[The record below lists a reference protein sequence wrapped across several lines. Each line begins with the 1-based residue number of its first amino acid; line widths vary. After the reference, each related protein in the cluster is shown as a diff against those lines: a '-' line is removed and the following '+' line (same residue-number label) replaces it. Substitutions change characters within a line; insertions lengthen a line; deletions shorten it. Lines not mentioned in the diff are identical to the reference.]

1 MTAAQRLEALVAH
14 MHTNVKALADLCGY
28 ERPQAFYD
36 ILKGKTRN
44 ISPTV
49 CDRLT
54 AVFPRIS
61 RVWLMTG
68 EGQMIEETSDSPEE
82 RDRDLAHSNT
92 DQRENSMPRTNV
104 KLVPLVELTASAG
117 PIATYYES
125 GVELSECPKIV
136 SPNPQAD
143 LAVPVSGDSME
154 PLFPDGAILFIKRI
168 NEASF
173 IPWGHAMVLD
183 TENGVFVK
191 KVMPDAENDTYVWA
205 ESINPKYPK
214 MHVPKVAIYA
224 LYRVLSYNKPFF
236 AQ

>member
-14 MHTNVKALADLCGY
+14 FNTNVKALSDLCGY
-28 ERPQAFYD
+28 DRPQAFYD

-49 CDRLT
+49 CDNLMR
-54 AVFPRIS
+54 VFPALS

-68 EGQMIEETSDSPEE
+68 EGEMFAAPKETEVVKKEETSEE
-82 RDRDLAHSNT
+82 T
-92 DQRENSMPRTNV
+92 PQV
-104 KLVPLVELTASAG
+104 KMVPLVQLTASAG
-117 PIATYYES
+117 PIHSYYES
-125 GVELSECPKIV
+125 GVELATCPKIP
-136 SPNPQAD
+136 SPSVQAD

-154 PLFPDGAILFIKRI
+154 PVFPDGAILFIKRI

-191 KVMPDAENDTYVWA
+191 KVMPDTNDEKYIWA
-205 ESINPKYPK
+205 ESANPKYPR
-214 MHVPKVAIYA
+214 MHIPTDAIFA